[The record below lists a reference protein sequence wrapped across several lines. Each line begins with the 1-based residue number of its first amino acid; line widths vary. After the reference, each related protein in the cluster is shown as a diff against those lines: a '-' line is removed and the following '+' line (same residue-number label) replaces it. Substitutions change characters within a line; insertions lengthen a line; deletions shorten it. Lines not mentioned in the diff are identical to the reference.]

1 MVATSQEYSVTPS
14 ALGVSTCG
22 VLSRVP
28 FCAESLPDAVS
39 PPDVEAPEFGEA
51 GVLYE
56 VEGLESEVSPQA
68 ERDKKT
74 ETDTRNAKH
83 VLSWNLMAASFFG
96 NGVDSVKYK
105 KGIYIIAR
113 FSKKGNEKV
122 ANAGIIAIMV
132 NRSRGF

>member
-1 MVATSQEYSVTPS
+1 
-14 ALGVSTCG
+14 
-22 VLSRVP
+22 
-28 FCAESLPDAVS
+28 
-39 PPDVEAPEFGEA
+39 VETPEFGVA

-74 ETDTRNAKH
+74 ETDIRNAKH
-83 VLSWNLMAASFFG
+83 VLSCNLMVASFFG

-132 NRSRGF
+132 NRSRGFRTKYLQTHML